1 MLPSIP
7 PPNFFNRLAME
18 IVRLGPVTRLLAKPT
33 PIVDRFAARLTGGR
47 FTATSFFFGLPVI
60 VLTTIGAKSGQ
71 PRQAMLIAGVDGDRL
86 ILFATNFGGEKN
98 PAWYYNL
105 TANPNVT
112 VTYRNQSAPYTA
124 RPATAAE
131 KERYWPLA
139 DAMYPGYAN
148 YRQRA
153 SHREIPVVVL
163 MPRAAHS

>member
-1 MLPSIP
+1 MLLSIP
-7 PPNFFNRLAME
+7 QPNTFNRLVMQIARTAPMAWLLSKAAPP
-18 IVRLGPVTRLLAKPT
+18 IDRLVIR
-33 PIVDRFAARLTGGR
+33 ITGGR
-47 FTATSFFFGLPVI
+47 TTATSLMVGLPV
-60 VLTTIGAKSGQ
+60 VMLTTVGAKTGQ
-71 PRQAMLIAGVDGDRL
+71 PRQAPLLAGVDGERL

-112 VTYRNQSAPYTA
+112 VTYKNQSAPYA
-124 RPATAAE
+124 SRPATAAE

-139 DAMYPGYAN
+139 DALYPGYAN

-163 MPRAAHS
+163 TPTSI